1 MNFAN
6 SSKLPLQLFLQAICV
21 LSPSKNR
28 SATCLGHVFPVENTW
43 FTPNNKLS
51 ITYRLV
57 LHRAFTDINV
67 FFIGEG
73 WGEMVYRFLLSTVLS
88 PISTN
93 QNISKSFYD
102 EQNNEISKFI
112 YRYSNDQSQMNTGTL
127 IHQAFNSDN
136 QVVLK
141 TIGSAD
147 LPSN

>member
-1 MNFAN
+1 MD
-6 SSKLPLQLFLQAICV
+6 Q
-21 LSPSKNR
+21 
-28 SATCLGHVFPVENTW
+28 
-43 FTPNNKLS
+43 
-51 ITYRLV
+51 
-57 LHRAFTDINV
+57 
-67 FFIGEG
+67 
-73 WGEMVYRFLLSTVLS
+73 RFLLSTVLS